1 VALIPYDPFRQLE
14 SMRRDLDRFFSGTLG
29 FGQNLGFPRIDVY
42 ESENEVVASCDVP
55 GLEKRE
61 DVNIDIN
68 NNVLTVSGTIN
79 RSREVK
85 EEHMQRA
92 ERFIGHFQRSVNLPD
107 RVSPEGT
114 KATYKNG
121 ILEVRMPKEKTDTGK
136 KINVEF
142 H

>member
-1 VALIPYDPFRQLE
+1 MALIPYDPFRQLE
-14 SMRRDLDRFFSGTLG
+14 SMRRDLDRFLSGTLG

-85 EEHMQRA
+85 EEYMQRA
-92 ERFIGHFQRSVNLPD
+92 ERFVGRFERSVNLPA

-136 KINVEF
+136 KINVDF